1 MPNGHPLAFMEMAHQ
16 KMMSSNPKSSN
27 PTRVASVVHPTSFLA
42 RRNACV
48 SFRVGCKMFPN
59 FKKTSQN
66 RHETRRG
73 CSKSTRHV
81 SKGCLLDTRL
91 PKGCLLDTPY
101 RPTRHGSDTQW
112 HDVFLDF
119 SKKTRDHLWPTR
131 HGNDTK
137 WHAFWG
143 NRRNMHI
150 LLWNTSL
157 SVSLEP

>member
-66 RHETRRG
+66 RHEMTRAGVVQKAPDTFLRG
-73 CSKSTRHV
+73 AYWTPPTDRRDTAVTRTAMTRMFFLISQKKLVTSYDRH
-81 SKGCLLDTRL
+81 DTAM
-91 PKGCLLDTPY
+91 
-101 RPTRHGSDTQW
+101 TR
-112 HDVFLDF
+112 
-119 SKKTRDHLWPTR
+119 
-131 HGNDTK
+131 NDTHFWK
-137 WHAFWG
+137 QTWG
-143 NRRNMHI
+143 NRRKMRI
-150 LLWNTSL
+150 LL
-157 SVSLEP
+157 

>member
-48 SFRVGCKMFPN
+48 SFRVGCKMFHSKSTRN
-59 FKKTSQN
+59 D
-66 RHETRRG
+66 TRRG

-101 RPTRHGSDTQW
+101 RPTRHSSDTQW
-112 HDVFLDF
+112 HACFSWFLE
-119 SKKTRDHLWPTR
+119 KKLVTTYDWHDTAISR
-131 HGNDTK
+131 NDT
-137 WHAFWG
+137 HFWKQ
-143 NRRNMHI
+143 
-150 LLWNTSL
+150 T
-157 SVSLEP
+157 